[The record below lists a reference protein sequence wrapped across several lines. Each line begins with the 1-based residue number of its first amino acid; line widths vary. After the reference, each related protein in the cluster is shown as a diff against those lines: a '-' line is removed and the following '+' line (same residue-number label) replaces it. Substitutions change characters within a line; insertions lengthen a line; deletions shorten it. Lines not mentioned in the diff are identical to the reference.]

1 MAEKEVKN
9 VKDMSSEELGLAISW
24 VHEQVNAMYA
34 QIDIMK
40 AELIKR
46 KDKPIQPEEQPE
58 D

>member
-1 MAEKEVKN
+1 MAENEVKN

-24 VHEQVNAMYA
+24 GHEQVNAMYA

-40 AELIKR
+40 AELVKR
-46 KDKPIQPEEQPE
+46 KNQPDEQPE